1 MYNADGEYFMSE
13 LPNKFDELIKTNEL
27 PVLVDFY
34 ADWCGPCKM
43 VSPIIAR
50 IAKEY
55 KGRIT
60 TVKINTEKKP
70 AISAQYSIQSIP
82 TIMMFHKGRQLMRL
96 QGAYPYESLKA
107 EIDKVI

>member
-1 MYNADGEYFMSE
+1 MTA
-13 LPNKFDELIKTNEL
+13 LPNKFEELINTNEL

-43 VSPIIAR
+43 VSPVIAR
-50 IAKEY
+50 LAKEY
-55 KGRIT
+55 KGRLT

-70 AISAQYSIQSIP
+70 EVAARYQIQSIP
-82 TIMMFHKGRQLMRL
+82 TIMLFHKGKQLMRL
-96 QGAYPYESLKA
+96 QGAHPYESLKS